1 MYTVHNPHTGKIT
14 EVYSAAELS
23 ALVYDTLKYYEAE
36 QKRLQERNKELVER
50 ADEVV
55 KKSYEEKIKNLE
67 NELRLSYGSFAS
79 EKEKQA
85 YEDFEK
91 RHLHDRLKSKFNG
104 GRAPYLIPHH
114 DGIGT
119 MLKVKCQ
126 ICGEEEDITDT
137 EAW

>member
-23 ALVYDTLKYYEAE
+23 ARVWDTLKYYEAE

-55 KKSYEEKIKNLE
+55 KKSYEDKIKGLQHR
-67 NELRLSYGSFAS
+67 LSLSYGEFSS
-79 EKEKQA
+79 DKEKEA
-85 YEDFEK
+85 YKNFEE
-91 RHLHDRLKSKFNG
+91 RHIHDRLTSKSNG
-104 GRAPYLIPHH
+104 GRAPYLIPTGTGF
-114 DGIGT
+114 GIS
-119 MLKVKCQ
+119 LKVKCP